1 MHKRQ
6 KQTSKQPLGPA
17 PSKPKVVKQRNLA
30 LTGNVT
36 QARLVE
42 LLEAN
47 YPYTSCMVDT
57 EMETVLSM
65 FSQDFGK
72 YNDVLNKSY
81 HHEPV
86 GSSTKSSGSFM
97 VKRPNLALL
106 LSGTPAMLP
115 RLIPSTETVSSA
127 VF

>member
-1 MHKRQ
+1 MKGCRKHTITTRCINVRNRPPN
-6 KQTSKQPLGPA
+6 SRSGRL

-72 YNDVLNKSY
+72 YNDVLNK
-81 HHEPV
+81 V
-86 GSSTKSSGSFM
+86 
-97 VKRPNLALL
+97 
-106 LSGTPAMLP
+106 
-115 RLIPSTETVSSA
+115 VSS
-127 VF
+127 